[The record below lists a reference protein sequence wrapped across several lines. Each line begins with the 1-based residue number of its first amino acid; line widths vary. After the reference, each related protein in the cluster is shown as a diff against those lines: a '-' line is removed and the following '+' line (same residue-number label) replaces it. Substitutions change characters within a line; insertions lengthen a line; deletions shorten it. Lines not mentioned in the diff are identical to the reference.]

1 MEIFKNT
8 LYQNSGKSA
17 KTTMSGI
24 SETEIGPPPEYGG
37 SPNSLNPE
45 EMLVA
50 SVNSCI
56 MLVFYH
62 FAEKYD
68 RKPESLGKSV
78 GCWARILESESEMN
92 EKIKSGAKTR
102 GISVDTYRK
111 RVQSSLWG
119 TPEIFAETITQYKE
133 QGVSHIIFMF
143 PYGEKKEQIELFG
156 EKVLPLL

>member
-8 LYQNSGKSA
+8 LYQNSSKSA
-17 KTTMSGI
+17 RTTMSGI

-62 FAEKYD
+62 FAKKYEIEVASYHSDANGKVEKTKNGLRFTNIEVRARVSLGSTAPAEKIEEIAQLAEKYCLVSG
-68 RKPESLGKSV
+68 SLA
-78 GCWARILESESEMN
+78 CP
-92 EKIKSGAKTR
+92 
-102 GISVDTYRK
+102 
-111 RVQSSLWG
+111 VQYHV
-119 TPEIFAETITQYKE
+119 EVVE
-133 QGVSHIIFMF
+133 
-143 PYGEKKEQIELFG
+143 
-156 EKVLPLL
+156 